1 VRVVGWAHH
10 RRLAVFAL
18 VLGSVLVSVEGLR
31 RLSFDADVLSLLPRD
46 SRVIQA
52 FRGFLARFGSLDQLY
67 VVFTA
72 PGGHAIADYDDQISA
87 WTAALRSAPEIS
99 RVDTGR
105 VDRTR
110 DFGWLAD
117 HQLLLLHGQALD
129 EALHRLTPEG
139 MSHAIA
145 ARRDLLTVP
154 SADIAQLVRQD
165 PLGLFDLMRD
175 ALGGAL
181 AGISLGANPGGYV
194 TSDGRT
200 PLGIAMPK

>member
-1 VRVVGWAHH
+1 M
-10 RRLAVFAL
+10 
-18 VLGSVLVSVEGLR
+18 EGVR

-52 FRGFLARFGSLDQLY
+52 FRAFLARFGSLDQLY

-72 PGGHAIADYDDQISA
+72 PEGHAIADYDAQIST

-99 RVDTGR
+99 RVDTGT

-117 HQLLLLHGQALD
+117 HQLLLLHGKALD
-129 EALHRLTPEG
+129 EALRRLTPDG

-154 SADIAQLVRQD
+154 SADLPQQRREDPVRVLRLTPRD
-165 PLGLFDLMRD
+165 PR
-175 ALGGAL
+175 
-181 AGISLGANPGGYV
+181 
-194 TSDGRT
+194 RC
-200 PLGIAMPK
+200 PKAVR

>member
-1 VRVVGWAHH
+1 M
-10 RRLAVFAL
+10 
-18 VLGSVLVSVEGLR
+18 EGVR

-52 FRGFLARFGSLDQLY
+52 FRTFLARFGSLDQLY

-72 PGGHAIADYDDQISA
+72 PEGHAVADYSDQISA
-87 WTAALRSAPEIS
+87 WTDALRAAPEIS
-99 RVDTGR
+99 RVDSGT

-117 HQLLLLHGQALD
+117 HQLLLLHGRALD
-129 EALHRLTPEG
+129 DALERLTPAG
-139 MSHAIA
+139 MSPAIA

-154 SADIAQLVRQD
+154 SAEVAQLVRQD

-175 ALGGAL
+175 ALGGAQ
-181 AGISLGANPGGYV
+181 AGITIGVSADGYV
-194 TSDGRT
+194 TRDNRSR
-200 PLGIAMPK
+200 LLIARPKQPPYDAEFSRAL